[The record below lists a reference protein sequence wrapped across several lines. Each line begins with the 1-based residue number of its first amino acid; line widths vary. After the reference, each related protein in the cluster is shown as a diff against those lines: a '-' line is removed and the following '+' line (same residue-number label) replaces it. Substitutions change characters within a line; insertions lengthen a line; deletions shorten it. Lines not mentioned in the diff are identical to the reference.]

1 MLIWQGSEAPGHQ
14 QQSLLVWAPSASLVL
29 GLAEN
34 GLTFVVV
41 GVVAFSLLV
50 SVLFLVT
57 GGHDSL
63 YDQIGQGG
71 ISREG
76 EGDGAGVRAAPAPDS
91 AAARAE
97 QEEEIRQMLGARNE
111 RLLRRGEAP
120 LDIDAEVARL
130 LAPQQAAAGA
140 HDAALVEEVRQLVLA
155 RNERRLRQGMS
166 ELDVESEVART
177 LAELGP

>member
-1 MLIWQGSEAPGHQ
+1 MLIRQGSEAPGHQ

-29 GLAEN
+29 GFAEN

-76 EGDGAGVRAAPAPDS
+76 EGDGGGGRAASAPDS

-97 QEEEIRQMLGARNE
+97 QEQEVRQMLGARNE
-111 RLLRRGEAP
+111 RRLRRGEAP

-130 LAPQQAAAGA
+130 LAPQAPAGA
-140 HDAALVEEVRQLVLA
+140 HDAALVEEVRQLVVA

-166 ELDVESEVART
+166 ELDVESEIART
-177 LAELGP
+177 LAELEP